1 MFTLPYVKTVCYHQN
16 NLKAVISQFQ
26 RKNVNQAK
34 NNIQNRHYFLHLQ
47 KFFLSQISFTHIL
60 SPPFLSWSMLTL
72 SWTGQLIR
80 SSRARRVWSDI
91 IFLSR
96 IKYLVFQKDLEY
108 FSLLF
113 NLQISKKWYKGF
125 LTRASN
131 TFYGSHWDQRD
142 HIWKICLRRLL
153 PLTGSSF
160 TPAIR

>member
-1 MFTLPYVKTVCYHQN
+1 MLSANFKERMW
-16 NLKAVISQFQ
+16 LK
-26 RKNVNQAK
+26 
-34 NNIQNRHYFLHLQ
+34 Q
-47 KFFLSQISFTHIL
+47 KIIFRTDTIFCTFKSSFYLKSLSHTFSL

-80 SSRARRVWSDI
+80 SSRARRVWSDL
-91 IFLSR
+91 IFLSQ

-131 TFYGSHWDQRD
+131 TFYGSQWDQWD
-142 HIWKICLRRLL
+142 CIWKISLRRLL

-160 TPAIR
+160 TPAIP